1 MTINVAVV
9 TSESIVMGCDSISS
23 AMGVFLNP
31 FETLERDEN
40 GNAVA
45 DAEGNWTARFPPTAL
60 RHVVTWARSG
70 VTKMFALCGDHN
82 PVAATTA
89 GLAALNGK
97 NIANLVLEF
106 RRLFPCEDHQTVRQ
120 VASDFCNFMSE
131 QYEQHFA
138 NDPTPVTF
146 RPDVEFLVGGYG
158 SSEAFPSLYRINLK
172 NPIESRLTPQNGV
185 GEEFSLGPGI
195 TWAGQA
201 DAVERLLFGYDQR
214 LKTAIHTAAQRQ
226 LRKLN
231 RDMSETVLTTLQNAF
246 AQHGVPVPEDLEL
259 DVPGL
264 LDLELPWNALHLDI
278 DVANIPLQDAI
289 DFTSYLVNLQSG
301 RATFSSGVPTVGGR
315 THIGVV
321 SRNGFRM
328 LNEPELVHRNT
339 GYDRSI

>member
-1 MTINVAVV
+1 
-9 TSESIVMGCDSISS
+9 
-23 AMGVFLNP
+23 
-31 FETLERDEN
+31 
-40 GNAVA
+40 
-45 DAEGNWTARFPPTAL
+45 
-60 RHVVTWARSG
+60 
-70 VTKMFALCGDHN
+70 MFALCGDHN

-106 RRLFPCEDHQTVRQ
+106 RRLFPCQGHNTVRE
-120 VASDFCNFMSE
+120 VAADFASFMSD

-138 NDPTPVTF
+138 GDSTPIAF

-158 SSEAFPSLYRINLK
+158 SAEAFPSLYRINLK
-172 NPIESRLTPQNGV
+172 NPVETRMTPQNGI
-185 GEEFSLGPGI
+185 GDEFPLGTGI

-201 DAVERLLFGYDQR
+201 DAVERVLFGYDQR
-214 LKTAIHTAAQRQ
+214 LKTTIHTAAQRQ

-231 RDMSETVLTTLQNAF
+231 RDMSEALLATLQRVF
-246 AQHGVPVPEDLEL
+246 SDHGIAAPDDFEIALPSLA
-259 DVPGL
+259 
-264 LDLELPWNALHLDI
+264 DLELPWNALQLDI

-289 DFTSYLVNLQSG
+289 DFASYLVNLQSG